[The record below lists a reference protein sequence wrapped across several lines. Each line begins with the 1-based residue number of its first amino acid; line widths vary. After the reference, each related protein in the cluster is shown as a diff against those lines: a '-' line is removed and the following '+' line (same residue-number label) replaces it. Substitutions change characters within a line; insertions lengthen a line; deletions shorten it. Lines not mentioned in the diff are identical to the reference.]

1 MLSQG
6 PYSSESLQFAGIS
19 RVEGDLF
26 FLQQKL
32 SVKFVME
39 SVTQRISPTCPL
51 LSLRCILA
59 SSTSPALHVDS
70 FPQNHLGQ
78 LPVSYAILSLS
89 YGGRLPEP
97 RAVVSLGGSL
107 LMKVSSLDYCLAFS
121 EQFSSQQVE
130 GAVMHVQKHQK

>member
-1 MLSQG
+1 MGSHFL
-6 PYSSESLQFAGIS
+6 LQEIFQNSDQTFIS
-19 RVEGDLF
+19 
-26 FLQQKL
+26 
-32 SVKFVME
+32 
-39 SVTQRISPTCPL
+39 
-51 LSLRCILA
+51 CIA
-59 SSTSPALHVDS
+59 RGF

-121 EQFSSQQVE
+121 EQFSSQKVK
-130 GAVMHVQKHQK
+130 GVVIHVQKHQR